1 MDGIKFS
8 GYLTYADDCKL
19 LKKIKA
25 QKVFSVSGITTI
37 LMLAVITLI
46 VMELSMG
53 VGETI
58 FILTLLALFIGGPL
72 YWQYRSTQKKLK
84 KKYTEVTTQTREGVL
99 NDDDI
104 FIQTD
109 KTSSKLKLDLFD
121 RVIEGDTIIALVQK
135 NEFYIGFSEYMF
147 ESKTDWLKARKIIK
161 NALFPITGRDR
172 E

>member
-8 GYLTYADDCKL
+8 GYLAYEDDCKL

-37 LMLAVITLI
+37 LTLVVITLI

-53 VGETI
+53 VGEII
-58 FILTLLALFIGGPL
+58 FMLTLLTLFIGAPL
-72 YWQYRSTQKKLK
+72 YWQYRSTQKNLK
-84 KKYTEVTTQTREGVL
+84 KKYTEVSNQTRRGVL
-99 NDDDI
+99 KAGEI

-135 NEFYIGFSEYMF
+135 KEFYIGFSEYMF
-147 ESKTDWLKARKIIK
+147 QSKTDWLKAREIIK
-161 NALFPITGRDR
+161 NAL
-172 E
+172 